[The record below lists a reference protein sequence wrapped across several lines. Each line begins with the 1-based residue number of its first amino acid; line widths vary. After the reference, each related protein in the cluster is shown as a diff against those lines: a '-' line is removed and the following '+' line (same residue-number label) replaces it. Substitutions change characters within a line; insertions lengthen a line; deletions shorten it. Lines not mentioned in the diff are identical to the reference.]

1 MKKITLAIYAII
13 MIAGIAI
20 TTVCCSMTDFKDRR

>member
-1 MKKITLAIYAII
+1 MKKITLAISAII

-20 TTVCCSMTDFKDRR
+20 TTVCLPDDRF

>member
-1 MKKITLAIYAII
+1 MKKIALAISAII

-20 TTVCCSMTDFKDRR
+20 TTVCLPDNRF